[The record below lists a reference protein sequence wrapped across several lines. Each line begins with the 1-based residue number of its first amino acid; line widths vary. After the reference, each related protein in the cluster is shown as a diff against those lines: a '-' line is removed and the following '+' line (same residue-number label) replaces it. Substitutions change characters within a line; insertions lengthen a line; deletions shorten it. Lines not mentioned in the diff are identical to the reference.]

1 MKDGDELYKKY
12 YDVYKSDHDTDDE
25 LNEVKKKK
33 MDYKQFELF
42 DKTDKK
48 LKLDEETKNFVKQI
62 KKKKEKCVDKKEF
75 MEYFNNKPTALVN
88 KLLGQNTQIFFKSL
102 DEIKQKKIKLSKDE
116 RNSTYNKNENVRLNT
131 ILSVIDRIYQFFE
144 NKFLPGKQP
153 DELQLPKWVK
163 VN

>member
-48 LKLDEETKNFVKQI
+48 LKLDEETKNFVKEI
-62 KKKKEKCVDKKEF
+62 KKKKKSVLIKRDLW
-75 MEYFNNKPTALVN
+75 NILTTN
-88 KLLGQNTQIFFKSL
+88 LLHQ
-102 DEIKQKKIKLSKDE
+102 
-116 RNSTYNKNENVRLNT
+116 
-131 ILSVIDRIYQFFE
+131 
-144 NKFLPGKQP
+144 
-153 DELQLPKWVK
+153 
-163 VN
+163 